1 MNGNEEIERIKSFN
15 MGKMDFKTKMMI
27 FLYNIIED
35 VLLRKEQR
43 FK

>member
-1 MNGNEEIERIKSFN
+1 MNGNEEIERIKGFN

-35 VLLRKEQR
+35 VLLRKE
-43 FK
+43 